1 MADQTTK
8 KRGRPRKIAV
18 DEDEKILTDNASETL
33 MMEQKSAAGTNGKIT
48 INQVAESLFSLY
60 GSVLGTYNGKWGENN
75 INLYNPFLQNSR
87 LKMINASPVTET
99 PEEIAQALKDPGAH
113 EEELKSVSAGLSA
126 RQYLYYKILREACD
140 VPMYKSYFLPE
151 TLEDASEY
159 TSKKFREE
167 EAFVE
172 EWKDKL
178 DPQALFKR
186 IGMEVKREGKPSYI
200 FRQCIYEDEGKKHVK
215 YVTFQKLP
223 AAYTKLTGIGEH
235 GYIASFNLMVF
246 MNPAFSPLQYPEF
259 IRKIWDSII
268 TGGIVY
274 RDNKGNYAVD
284 ANKLA
289 QFTYDDEGQERKGT
303 IEIAKQAASTVY
315 LYWVQLPQDLCFTF
329 MSDGSNAW
337 SVPDTI
343 SLFSDL
349 QELSD
354 YSTLAGLIASSPLTA
369 VLTGQAEFID
379 GAQPGQDQT
388 KIRPTTLNAFQNFFN
403 SIVSGNVNAFFG
415 PFKDMKLQSLP
426 NIPNSSDIKT
436 KAVQNFI
443 SSAGE
448 GGLIVATDK
457 PSVAMIKG
465 AQMLAESQYD
475 YVTRQIETATNTVL
489 EKWCGCKYKWKLKL
503 WGGIYTFD
511 SQVKNMKELVSSGA
525 TFVLP
530 RLASAY
536 DMSLRQVRGVSSYI
550 DENKLYDKF
559 KTLGWAQSIQN
570 AQARSSSTQD
580 SNGVG
585 RTALDDTDI
594 ENDSTA
600 QSRETGANITELK
613 EDYVAQH
620 ICPLCGSEDVED
632 GHFLCSECEEKME
645 LDGEE

>member
-1 MADQTTK
+1 MANQTK
-8 KRGRPRKIAV
+8 KRGRPRKVTV
-18 DEDEKILTDNASETL
+18 DENEKILTDNASETL
-33 MMEQKSAAGTNGKIT
+33 MMEQKSAAGTNGKVT

-60 GSVLGTYNGKWGENN
+60 GSVLGGYNGQWGFNN

-99 PEEIAQALKDPGAH
+99 PEEIAEAVKDPGSH
-113 EEELKSVSAGLSA
+113 EEELKSISAGLSA
-126 RQYLYYKILREACD
+126 KQYLYQKILNEARD
-140 VPMYKSYFLPE
+140 IPMFKSYFLPE
-151 TLEDASEY
+151 TLDDPKEY
-159 TSKKFREE
+159 TSKIFRDEE
-167 EAFVE
+167 RFVE
-172 EWKDKL
+172 EWKD
-178 DPQALFKR
+178 R
-186 IGMEVKREGKPSYI
+186 IGVPETFKTISHQVKREGKASYI
-200 FRQCIYEDEGKKHVK
+200 FRQCIYEGEDHKKHVQHVK
-215 YVTFQKLP
+215 FQKLP
-223 AAYTKLTGIGEH
+223 TSYTKLTGIGQY
-235 GYIASFNLMVF
+235 GYIASFNLLVF
-246 MNPAFSPLQYPEF
+246 MNPAFSPLQYSEF
-259 IRKIWDSII
+259 IRKIWADII
-268 TGGIVY
+268 DNKIVY
-274 RDNKGNYAVD
+274 RDQNGNYAVD

-289 QFTYDDEGQERKGT
+289 QFSYDDCGCERRGT
-303 IEIAKQAASTVY
+303 IEVARQAASTIY
-315 LYWVQLPQDLCFTF
+315 MYWIQLPQDLCFTF

-343 SLFSDL
+343 GMFSDL

-388 KIRPTTLNAFQNFFN
+388 KISPATLEAFQNLFN
-403 SIVSGNVNAFFG
+403 SMVSGNINAFFG
-415 PFKDMKLQSLP
+415 PFKDLKLQSLP
-426 NIPNSSDIKT
+426 NVPNSSDIKT

-511 SQVKNMKELVSSGA
+511 NQVKNMKELVFSGA
-525 TFVLP
+525 TFILP
-530 RLASAY
+530 KLASAY
-536 DMSLRQVRGVSSYI
+536 DMSLRQVRGVSDYI

-559 KTLGWAQSIQN
+559 KTLGWAQSTQN
-570 AQARSSSTQD
+570 AQARSGSTQD

-585 RTALDDTDI
+585 RTALDENDI

-645 LDGEE
+645 MDEEV

>member
-8 KRGRPRKIAV
+8 KRGRPRKITV
-18 DEDEKILTDNASETL
+18 DEDKKILTDNASETL
-33 MMEQKSAAGTNGKIT
+33 MMEQKSAVGTNGRVT
-48 INQVAESLFSLY
+48 VNQVAESLFSLY
-60 GSVLGTYNGKWGENN
+60 GSVLGSYNGQWGSNN

-99 PEEIAQALKDPGAH
+99 PEEIAQALKDPGSH
-113 EEELKSVSAGLSA
+113 EEELKSISMGLSA
-126 RQYLYYKILREACD
+126 KQYLYQKILNEARD
-140 VPMYKSYFLPE
+140 IPMYKSYFTPPALDNPQDYIGK
-151 TLEDASEY
+151 T
-159 TSKKFREE
+159 FRNE

-172 EWKDKL
+172 EWKERLGVQSTLKT
-178 DPQALFKR
+178 
-186 IGMEVKREGKPSYI
+186 IGHQVKREGKASYI
-200 FRQCIYEDEGKKHVK
+200 FRQCIYEEDGKKHAK
-215 YVTFQKLP
+215 YVQFQKLP
-223 AAYTKLTGIGEH
+223 PAYTKLTGIGEH
-235 GYIASFNLMVF
+235 GYIASFNLMIF

-259 IRKIWDSII
+259 IRKIWADII
-268 TGGIVY
+268 DGGIVY

-284 ANKLA
+284 TNKLA

-303 IEIAKQAASTVY
+303 IETVKQAASTVY
-315 LYWVQLPQDLCFTF
+315 MYWVQLPQDLCFTF
-329 MSDGSNAW
+329 MSDGSHAW

-343 SLFSDL
+343 GLFSDL

-369 VLTGQAEFID
+369 VLTGQAEFVD
-379 GAQPGQDQT
+379 GARPGQDET
-388 KIRPTTLNAFQNFFN
+388 KIRPTTLEAFQNLFN
-403 SIVSGNVNAFFG
+403 SMVSGNINAFFG

-465 AQMLAESQYD
+465 AQLLAESQYE
-475 YVTRQIETATNTVL
+475 YVTKQFEVAINTVL
-489 EKWCGCKYKWKLKL
+489 NKWCGCKYYWKLNL
-503 WGGIYTFD
+503 WGGIYTFENK
-511 SQVKNMKELVSSGA
+511 VKILKELAASGA

-530 RLASAY
+530 QLASAFNK
-536 DMSLRQVRGVSSYI
+536 SLTDVRAINGYI
-550 DENKLYDKF
+550 EANKLYEGF
-559 KTLGWAQSIQN
+559 KTLGWAQSTQN
-570 AQARSSSTQD
+570 AQARGGSTQD

>member
-18 DEDEKILTDNASETL
+18 DEDKKILTDNASETL
-33 MMEQKSAAGTNGKIT
+33 MMEQKSAAGANGKVT
-48 INQVAESLFSLY
+48 VNQVAESLFSLY
-60 GSVLGTYNGKWGENN
+60 GSILGTYNGEWGSNN

-99 PEEIAQALKDPGAH
+99 PEEIAQALKDPGFH

-200 FRQCIYEDEGKKHVK
+200 FRQCIYEDEGKKRVK

-259 IRKIWDSII
+259 IRKIWADII
-268 TGGIVY
+268 DGGIVY

-343 SLFSDL
+343 GLF
-349 QELSD
+349 
-354 YSTLAGLIASSPLTA
+354 
-369 VLTGQAEFID
+369 
-379 GAQPGQDQT
+379 QT
-388 KIRPTTLNAFQNFFN
+388 
-403 SIVSGNVNAFFG
+403 
-415 PFKDMKLQSLP
+415 FK
-426 NIPNSSDIKT
+426 N
-436 KAVQNFI
+436 
-443 SSAGE
+443 
-448 GGLIVATDK
+448 
-457 PSVAMIKG
+457 
-465 AQMLAESQYD
+465 
-475 YVTRQIETATNTVL
+475 
-489 EKWCGCKYKWKLKL
+489 
-503 WGGIYTFD
+503 
-511 SQVKNMKELVSSGA
+511 
-525 TFVLP
+525 
-530 RLASAY
+530 
-536 DMSLRQVRGVSSYI
+536 
-550 DENKLYDKF
+550 
-559 KTLGWAQSIQN
+559 
-570 AQARSSSTQD
+570 
-580 SNGVG
+580 
-585 RTALDDTDI
+585 
-594 ENDSTA
+594 
-600 QSRETGANITELK
+600 
-613 EDYVAQH
+613 
-620 ICPLCGSEDVED
+620 
-632 GHFLCSECEEKME
+632 
-645 LDGEE
+645 

>member
-1 MADQTTK
+1 MADQKTK
-8 KRGRPRKIAV
+8 KRGRPRKVTI
-18 DEDEKILTDNASETL
+18 DENEKILTDSANETL
-33 MMEQKSAAGTNGKIT
+33 LMEQKGAAGTNGKVT

-60 GSVLGTYNGKWGENN
+60 GNVLKGYNGEWGFNSL
-75 INLYNPFLQNSR
+75 NLHNPFLQNSR
-87 LKMINASPVTET
+87 LKMINATPVTET
-99 PEEIAQALKDPGAH
+99 PEEIAEAVKDPGCH
-113 EEELKSVSAGLSA
+113 EDELKSVSTGLSSK
-126 RQYLYYKILREACD
+126 QYLYYKILREACD
-140 VPMYKSYFLPE
+140 IPMYKSYFLPE
-151 TLEDASEY
+151 TLDDAGEY
-159 TSKKFREE
+159 TSKKFRDEE
-167 EAFVE
+167 RFVE

-178 DPQALFKR
+178 DPQTLFKR

-200 FRQCIYEDEGKKHVK
+200 FRQCIYEENGKKHTK

-223 AAYTKLTGIGEH
+223 TAYTKLTGIGEH
-235 GYIASFNLMVF
+235 GYIASFNLLIF

-259 IRKIWDSII
+259 IRKIWADII
-268 TGGIVY
+268 NGGVVY
-274 RDNKGNYAVD
+274 RDQKGNYAVD

-289 QFTYDDEGQERKGT
+289 QFSYDDGGYEKKGT
-303 IEIAKQAASTVY
+303 IEVAREAASTIY
-315 LYWVQLPQDLCFTF
+315 MYWVQLPQDLCFTF

-343 SLFSDL
+343 GLFSDL

-388 KIRPTTLNAFQNFFN
+388 KISPHTLEAFQNLFN
-403 SIVSGNVNAFFG
+403 SMVSGNVNAFFG
-415 PFKDMKLQSLP
+415 PFKDIKLQSLP

-448 GGLIVATDK
+448 GGLIAATEK
-457 PSVAMIKG
+457 PPVAMIKG
-465 AQMLAESQYD
+465 AQKMAESQYD

-511 SQVKNMKELVSSGA
+511 DQVKVLKELAASGA

-530 RLASAY
+530 KLASAF
-536 DMSLRQVRGVSSYI
+536 DMSLMQVRGTSDYI
-550 DENKLYDKF
+550 DANKLYEKF
-559 KTLGWAQSIQN
+559 KTLGWAQSTQN
-570 AQARSSSTQD
+570 AQARSDSTQD

-585 RTALDDTDI
+585 RTALGDDEI

-600 QSRETGANITELK
+600 QSKETGANITELK
-613 EDYVAQH
+613 EDYEQH
-620 ICPLCGSEDVED
+620 VCPMCGSDEVED
-632 GHFLCSECEEKME
+632 GHFLCSECEEKE
-645 LDGEE
+645 EIEGEE